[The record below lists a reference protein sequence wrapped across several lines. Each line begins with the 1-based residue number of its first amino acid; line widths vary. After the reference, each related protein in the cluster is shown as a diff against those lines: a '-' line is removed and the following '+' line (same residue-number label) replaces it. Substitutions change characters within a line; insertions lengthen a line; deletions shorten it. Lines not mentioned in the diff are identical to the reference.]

1 MVATPFL
8 SIRVRL
14 SDFPPSHPMTSH
26 RQNSMP
32 LIRPYDWRSFVRR
45 PNFEPWS
52 RRYLLH
58 LSGLSRFD
66 FPRLCAMA
74 CHSEGRLR
82 EPLLLYALQSDRF
95 PELMAMTD
103 DSELRGE
110 YEHAADSLGELAPK
124 TMRWSTA
131 TTLPPVTGTG
141 RC

>member
-1 MVATPFL
+1 
-8 SIRVRL
+8 
-14 SDFPPSHPMTSH
+14 
-26 RQNSMP
+26 
-32 LIRPYDWRSFVRR
+32 
-45 PNFEPWS
+45 
-52 RRYLLH
+52 
-58 LSGLSRFD
+58 
-66 FPRLCAMA
+66 MA

-110 YEHAADSLGELAPK
+110 YEHAADSLGELAPPK
-124 TMRWSTA
+124 TMRWSMA

>member
-1 MVATPFL
+1 
-8 SIRVRL
+8 
-14 SDFPPSHPMTSH
+14 MTSH

-103 DSELRGE
+103 DSELEG
-110 YEHAADSLGELAPK
+110 
-124 TMRWSTA
+124 
-131 TTLPPVTGTG
+131 
-141 RC
+141 

>member
-1 MVATPFL
+1 
-8 SIRVRL
+8 
-14 SDFPPSHPMTSH
+14 MTSH

-110 YEHAADSLGELAPK
+110 YEHAADSLGELA
-124 TMRWSTA
+124 TA